1 VDNVVVPG
9 AATRRALTGEHD
21 AATPGLPGPS
31 GRRRQRAA
39 SDAAAS
45 ASLPDPAKIINSWLP
60 PHPFAASA
68 QRRRTCVVLAASP
81 SSTSAPA
88 VRSHAEGTCPL
99 PLGLA
104 LAHSFP
110 CVPHQWA
117 ARSQHAKS
125 SLLADSD
132 WGRTRLA
139 AQQPAARLASAL
151 KMWING
157 GNAVASRIPAPGPGG
172 RGWAYRGSVGGNFFI
187 F

>member
-104 LAHSFP
+104 LAIPSLACLTNGQPGASTQNLP
-110 CVPHQWA
+110 CWRIRTGR
-117 ARSQHAKS
+117 ARDWPRS
-125 SLLADSD
+125 SLQL
-132 WGRTRLA
+132 G
-139 AQQPAARLASAL
+139 
-151 KMWING
+151 
-157 GNAVASRIPAPGPGG
+157 
-172 RGWAYRGSVGGNFFI
+172 
-187 F
+187 